1 MCQRPSS
8 YSQPGTFC
16 GDLNSC
22 DTHFLQQN
30 VSRWLAPALSLRNPT
45 SHVKMQYFQV
55 CIVLAIN
62 IIGISLKVK
71 VYLSSEDDYILN
83 LCNEIK

>member
-1 MCQRPSS
+1 M
-8 YSQPGTFC
+8 
-16 GDLNSC
+16 
-22 DTHFLQQN
+22 
-30 VSRWLAPALSLRNPT
+30 WLTQALSLRAPT
-45 SHVKMQYFQV
+45 SYVKMQYFQV

-62 IIGISLKVK
+62 ITGISLQVK